1 MVRKDITILRCSDL
15 EGDNNAATGHQK
27 TEPFFHLDDPGTAPR
42 LEKSNPSTQE
52 RSTRTSSLSLS
63 LSLYGV
69 KLEEK
74 GELAADQTREEG
86 VMPGVR
92 SYGSKLHDPLVRI
105 QEHKTILILE

>member
-1 MVRKDITILRCSDL
+1 MQQQDTRKL
-15 EGDNNAATGHQK
+15 
-27 TEPFFHLDDPGTAPR
+27 
-42 LEKSNPSTQE
+42 
-52 RSTRTSSLSLS
+52 SLSSTWMTLGQLRGWKNQIPPLKKDPHAHLLFHS